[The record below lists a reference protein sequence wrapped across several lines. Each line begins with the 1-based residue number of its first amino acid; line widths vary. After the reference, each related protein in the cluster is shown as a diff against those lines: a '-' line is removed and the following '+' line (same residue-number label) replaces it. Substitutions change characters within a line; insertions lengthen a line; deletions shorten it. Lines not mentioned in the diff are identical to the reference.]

1 MSLTTT
7 PGAACTKAPHAG
19 APPSPPPSEP
29 GFPELQAAT
38 EINTAIGIRYDL
50 RMTLDELL
58 ARSRRILFFTGA
70 GISTGSGIPDFR
82 GPNGVWTRRQP
93 VYFDEFLASEVK
105 RVEYWEYK
113 AEGAAQFAGARPN
126 ATHRAI
132 AELERLGCVQAVVTQ
147 NIDGLHQ
154 AAGSSDDKVVEV
166 HGTNRFVECVRC
178 GRRSDPAPALDAFAR
193 ERRCPTCDCGG
204 WLKFATI
211 SFGQALRPEVLERAF
226 TEARRADLVV
236 ALGSTLSVHPAASIP
251 LEPLR
256 RGVPYVVINRG
267 PTDHDGI
274 CTLRLEGDVA
284 DHLPPAVE
292 RIRRA

>member
-1 MSLTTT
+1 
-7 PGAACTKAPHAG
+7 
-19 APPSPPPSEP
+19 
-29 GFPELQAAT
+29 
-38 EINTAIGIRYDL
+38 
-50 RMTLDELL
+50 MTLVDLL
-58 ARSRRILFFTGA
+58 GRSRRILVFTGA

-105 RVEYWEYK
+105 RIEYWDYK
-113 AEGAAQFAGARPN
+113 AEGAAQFLGAQPN
-126 ATHRAI
+126 ATHKAI
-132 AELERLGCVQAVVTQ
+132 VELERQGRLQVVVTQ

-154 AAGSSDDKVVEV
+154 AAGQSEDKVVEV

-178 GRRSDPAPALDAFAR
+178 GEKTDPRPSLERFAA
-193 ERRCPTCDCGG
+193 ERKCPTCHCGG

-211 SFGQALRPEVLERAF
+211 SFGQQLRPEVLERAF
-226 TEARRADLVV
+226 DEARTCDLVL

-267 PTDHDGI
+267 ETDHDGI

-284 DHLPPAVE
+284 GILPPAVT
-292 RIRRA
+292 RLG